1 MFRSK
6 ISDVCIKDQYTLLE
20 GAMGIVPK
28 CTETRPQN
36 AHLCGLIG
44 RFGDI
49 SAFWDVNS
57 AEWRVKYVAGGDGGG
72 GQQVVCL
79 LGIWPLES
87 HADDNMEWCRADRV
101 GVPTRTLQ
109 LVTGTSSP
117 MTHYEKSG
125 IYQLFL
131 PE

>member
-28 CTETRPQN
+28 CTKTRPQN

-49 SAFWDVNS
+49 SAFWGVNS

-72 GQQVVCL
+72 SRLFASWGFGL
-79 LGIWPLES
+79 WNRMRMITWNGAELIAWAYPLEPY
-87 HADDNMEWCRADRV
+87 N
-101 GVPTRTLQ
+101 L
-109 LVTGTSSP
+109 
-117 MTHYEKSG
+117 
-125 IYQLFL
+125 
-131 PE
+131 